1 MTYCGSDYETDRFW
15 THQFSDLELLPRA
28 KFDRM
33 RISLLKENSSL
44 LFFFLYRCFGFVSKK
59 INGTKSS
66 QTAENE
72 CHIFAEVDPSQ
83 PSSAIVNFVSKV
95 MIGSVPV

>member
-1 MTYCGSDYETDRFW
+1 M
-15 THQFSDLELLPRA
+15 LPIVVQI
-28 KFDRM
+28 M
-33 RISLLKENSSL
+33 NLIVIGRINLMILRCYHEQSMWFFYFENKNKI
-44 LFFFLYRCFGFVSKK
+44 FVFRCFGFVSKK

-66 QTAENE
+66 QPENE
-72 CHIFAEVDPSQ
+72 CHIFAEVEPSQ